1 MTNPPMDLLVAWLAR
16 QKNRLLVA
24 PRNGWPTRNRRRRLR
39 GTDISSVGMW
49 SLLFDALDLK
59 PIGGEV
65 HEFLVFHILDQCF
78 RLVFAFGF
86 DTDRGA
92 KGVGDVVDSLHD
104 LLLFH
109 AEGPNFYHAEGYYV
123 GEEVIEARLFVMMN
137 CISHGLRC
145 CLP

>member
-1 MTNPPMDLLVAWLAR
+1 
-16 QKNRLLVA
+16 
-24 PRNGWPTRNRRRRLR
+24 
-39 GTDISSVGMW
+39 MW

-78 RLVFAFGF
+78 RLVVTFCI
-86 DTDRGA
+86 DSDRGA

-109 AEGPNFYHAEGYYV
+109 AEGPNFYHTEGHYV

-137 CISHGLRC
+137 GISHGLC
-145 CLP
+145 CCPP